1 MAVYTRLNQQDI
13 TSLLTQYNL
22 GKLVSYQGIE
32 GGVEN
37 TNYFLDIDAAGHSS
51 RYVLTL
57 FEYLP
62 ENSLPFFI
70 DFTDELNVAGIPV
83 PAAVRDQQGNAL
95 HQLKDKPALM
105 VPCLPG
111 KLPSSLTLHHI
122 HQIGGLLGKIH
133 KVGMRSSLKQKNHR
147 GLDWLDE
154 QQKRLFPLLPEE
166 DAQFMQA
173 QWQSIRQGL
182 SALSPLPEGLI
193 HGDLFHDNTLFTDDT
208 LTGVID
214 FYQAGHDVLVYD
226 IAVTANDW
234 CLCKD
239 DLTLDTEK
247 TTALLN
253 SYTAVR
259 PLTREEKKAWP
270 LMLRLAAFR
279 FWVSRIIT
287 FVHPETPVNEAH
299 SRTLQRGYLD
309 PNTLKEMLKLRNYE

>member
-13 TSLLTQYNL
+13 TSVLTHYNL
-22 GKLVSYQGIE
+22 GKLVSYQGID

-37 TNYFLDIDAAGHSS
+37 TNYFLDIDAEGCSS

-70 DFTDELNVAGIPV
+70 DYTDELKAAGIPV

-95 HQLKDKPALM
+95 HQLKGKPALI

-111 KLPSSLTLHHI
+111 KPPSSLTLHHI
-122 HQIGGLLGKIH
+122 HQVGGMLGKIH
-133 KVGMRSSLKQKNHR
+133 KTGMGSSLKQKNQR
-147 GLDWLDE
+147 GLNWLDQ

-166 DAQFMQA
+166 DALFMQG
-173 QWQSIRQGL
+173 QWQAIRQAL
-182 SALSPLPEGLI
+182 SALLPLPEGLV
-193 HGDLFHDNTLFTDDT
+193 HGDLFHDNTLFADDT

-214 FYQAGHDVLVYD
+214 FYQACYDLLVYD

-234 CLCKD
+234 CLCND
-239 DLTLDTEK
+239 GLMLDTEK
-247 TTALLN
+247 TTVLLD

-259 PLTREEKKAWP
+259 PLTAEEQKAWP

-279 FWVSRIIT
+279 FWISRIIT
-287 FVHPETPVNEAH
+287 FVHPEAPVDEAH
-299 SRTLQRGYLD
+299 NSAMKRGYLD
-309 PNTLKEMLKLRNYE
+309 PNTFKEMLKVRSQG